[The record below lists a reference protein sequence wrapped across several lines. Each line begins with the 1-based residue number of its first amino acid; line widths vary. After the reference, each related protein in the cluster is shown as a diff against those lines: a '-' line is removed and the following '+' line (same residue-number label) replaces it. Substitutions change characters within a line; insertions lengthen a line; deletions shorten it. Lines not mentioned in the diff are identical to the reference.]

1 MQRSLLDTLDP
12 AQRRAVLT
20 KAPHALVI
28 AGPGSGKTRVLGA
41 RYVRL
46 LEAGVPPGTM
56 AALTFT
62 NKAASEMSRRVESML
77 GEPVPKNSF
86 IGTFHAFA
94 LTLLR
99 DKSKVGKMEGTE
111 RGFTLIGH
119 AEGVELLRRLDVK
132 NPGAELKRISR
143 IKNLLARDS
152 GPEEESAAKEDEV
165 FALYAKA
172 LKDAGALDLDD
183 LVIEA
188 AGLLDSSFNLKG
200 SSGASRPSRP
210 SGPSTTE
217 AVTGPHLTH
226 LLVDEY
232 QDINPPQA
240 RLVGLLT
247 GLGASLFAIGD
258 PDQSIYG
265 FRGANLE
272 GFLDFERQYPSS
284 ELITLEK
291 NYRSSASVV
300 GASSALINAA
310 AGEVPGPETGR
321 PAIGRPGIGR
331 HGTGSPAR
339 TQRAI
344 RGAGEKVALVASETE
359 RDEADFIASEI
370 EVLMGGLTSLTASS
384 CVGGREGGG
393 DGDCGGYGFSD
404 FAVLFRTKRQ
414 VAAMGELLANSTLPW
429 RAVNRLPDLTDFA
442 SHLRQHSAPG
452 KTGKGDV
459 PLSEL
464 VKTFALN
471 AGLDET
477 LTLTLK
483 TLARDFEVK
492 VGAKADGLT
501 AGALS
506 AFADSL
512 LIVGPEETPD
522 IEADMV
528 SLMTIHAAKGLEFPV
543 VFVSGCEDGL
553 VPLRRERPAEGRGGG
568 KRPGTTGH
576 TGVETD
582 DIEVDDVEISD
593 VDDGIDIGIDIVDIN
608 EERRLLYVAMTRA
621 RDRLYL
627 TSAKKRRV
635 FGRSVERTAS
645 PFLSTIPEEFSERIV
660 RAPKRS
666 RRRQVQKPLFE

>member
-12 AQRRAVLT
+12 SQRRAALS
-20 KAPHALVI
+20 KAPHVLVI

-46 LEAGVPPGTM
+46 IKEGVDPAHL

-77 GEPVPKNSF
+77 GEPAPKTSF
-86 IGTFHAFA
+86 IGTFHGFA
-94 LTLLR
+94 LALLR
-99 DKSKVGKMEGTE
+99 DKGEGGGMGGDKIVGLE
-111 RGFTLIGH
+111 RGFTLIGR
-119 AEGVELLRRLDVK
+119 AEGIGLLRGLDVK
-132 NPGAELKRISR
+132 NPGSELKRISR
-143 IKNLLARDS
+143 IKNLLARDN
-152 GPEEESAAKEDEV
+152 GPEGESATKDDEV

-188 AGLLDSSFNLKG
+188 ADLLDSSVDSNG
-200 SSGASRPSRP
+200 PGGPSR
-210 SGPSTTE
+210 GE
-217 AVTGPHLTH
+217 ALTGPLLTH

-240 RLVGLLT
+240 RLLGLLT
-247 GLGASLFAIGD
+247 GRGASLFAIGD

-272 GFLDFERQYPSS
+272 GFLNFERQYPGS
-284 ELITLEK
+284 ELITLEN
-291 NYRSSASVV
+291 NYRSSACVV
-300 GASSALINAA
+300 GASSALINDA

-321 PAIGRPGIGR
+321 PATGRPAIGRPGTR
-331 HGTGSPAR
+331 MQR
-339 TQRAI
+339 TV
-344 RGAGEKVALVASETE
+344 RGPGEKVALVASQTE
-359 RDEADFIASEI
+359 SDEADFIASEI
-370 EVLMGGLTSLTASS
+370 EGLMGGLTSLTASS
-384 CVGGREGGG
+384 GDGGG
-393 DGDCGGYGFSD
+393 DGGGYGFSD

-414 VAAMGELLANSTLPW
+414 VAAMGELLANSTLPC
-429 RAVNRLPDLTDFA
+429 RAVTRTPDLSVFA
-442 SHLRQHSAPG
+442 AYLRQHSALRKPG
-452 KTGKGDV
+452 KGEAPLAPLPPPLSPLAK

-464 VKTFALN
+464 VGAL
-471 AGLDET
+471 ARDADLDET

-483 TLARDFEVK
+483 TLARDFEEK
-492 VGAKADGLT
+492 NSAGKDAAKGAGLT

-512 LIVGPEETPD
+512 LIVGPEETSD

-543 VFVSGCEDGL
+543 VFVAGCEDGL
-553 VPLRRERPAEGRGGG
+553 VPLVRERSGRDGG
-568 KRPGTTGH
+568 KVKTSGTTG
-576 TGVETD
+576 TIGVETD
-582 DIEVDDVEISD
+582 DIEVGDVE
-593 VDDGIDIGIDIVDIN
+593 VDIDIG

-621 RDRLYL
+621 CDRLYL
-627 TSAKKRRV
+627 SFAKKRRV
-635 FGRSVERTAS
+635 FGKSVERGAS
-645 PFLSTIPEEFSERIV
+645 PFLSTLPEEFSERMV

-666 RRRQVQKPLFE
+666 GRRQVQKPLFE